1 MGPDVRF
8 RRQIIK
14 AAIINIFME
23 LKLIMFKELEEN
35 SKKKKDWNLEW
46 RNKNYKKKEPNV
58 NSRIEIKSSLEGSSS
73 RLFMAGEIISKLE
86 DRSIEI
92 STLQNREKK
101 N

>member
-1 MGPDVRF
+1 
-8 RRQIIK
+8 
-14 AAIINIFME
+14 ME

-35 SKKKKDWNLEW
+35 SKKKKTGILNGEI
-46 RNKNYKKKEPNV
+46 KTIKKKEPNV

>member
-1 MGPDVRF
+1 
-8 RRQIIK
+8 
-14 AAIINIFME
+14 ME

-35 SKKKKDWNLEW
+35 SKKKKKTGILNGEI
-46 RNKNYKKKEPNV
+46 KTIKKKEPNV

>member
-35 SKKKKDWNLEW
+35 SKKKKKTGILNGEI
-46 RNKNYKKKEPNV
+46 KTIKKKNQ
-58 NSRIEIKSSLEGSSS
+58 
-73 RLFMAGEIISKLE
+73 M
-86 DRSIEI
+86 
-92 STLQNREKK
+92 
-101 N
+101 

>member
-35 SKKKKDWNLEW
+35 SKKKKKKTGILNGEI
-46 RNKNYKKKEPNV
+46 KTIKKKNQ
-58 NSRIEIKSSLEGSSS
+58 
-73 RLFMAGEIISKLE
+73 M
-86 DRSIEI
+86 
-92 STLQNREKK
+92 
-101 N
+101 

>member
-35 SKKKKDWNLEW
+35 SKKKKTGILNGEI
-46 RNKNYKKKEPNV
+46 KTIKKKNQ
-58 NSRIEIKSSLEGSSS
+58 
-73 RLFMAGEIISKLE
+73 M
-86 DRSIEI
+86 
-92 STLQNREKK
+92 
-101 N
+101 